1 MFNIYKHKSNITMVN
16 YAGCDNQLKQ
26 TNKKEIRFSVTECE
40 NCWFF
45 DPNLSVPEQKGTVMN
60 SLFLVSEQ
68 FIYLGFIHIL
78 HIFEVQS
85 QLLCLFSFFTIH
97 LQDGVMPLLQILKM
111 HIHTIISKKET
122 APLAVAAPVYPFPP
136 TEFTLSRILSLG
148 ISFTFSSISSFWFV
162 SRTSSSAITARV
174 LSRLVISTCKVFI

>member
-1 MFNIYKHKSNITMVN
+1 MSNIYNISLTLPSSIMQDVTTNLNKQEGN
-16 YAGCDNQLKQ
+16 YIFSDWMWKLLILWSKFECPR
-26 TNKKEIRFSVTECE
+26 KK
-40 NCWFF
+40 
-45 DPNLSVPEQKGTVMN
+45 KGTVMN

-122 APLAVAAPVYPFPP
+122 APLALAAPVYPFPH
-136 TEFTLSRILSLG
+136 TEFTLSRILNLG

-162 SRTSSSAITARV
+162 SRTSSSVITARD
-174 LSRLVISTCKVFI
+174 LSRLEISTCKVFI